1 MNKHILKIIFLIF
14 LFLFTMG
21 IVFFLFNDKNMQNE
35 LINFIAIL
43 KKYSETHLIISLIIY
58 SALVIISIAL
68 SLPVTAICMIT
79 SGYFFGFLGIII
91 SLICVSVGSFGPYF
105 IAKYFTT
112 SILHIHALKYV
123 KKIRKNLNNTK
134 FNYYICLRLFP
145 LIPFPV
151 TSAIGGILN
160 LSYRSYFFNTII
172 GVLPS
177 CMALNLIGLQINEIL
192 ILNENIIAHLIK
204 EPVFFITLILVFC
217 LFVLPPIFL
226 NKKNFI
232 LAFSQKKI
240 SNKKI

>member
-1 MNKHILKIIFLIF
+1 MNKHIPKITFLIF
-14 LFLFTMG
+14 LFLFSLG
-21 IVFFLFNDKNMQNE
+21 IMFFLFNDKNMQNE

-58 SALVIISIAL
+58 SILVIFSIAI
-68 SLPVTAICMIT
+68 SLPVTAISMIT

-91 SLICVSVGSFGPYF
+91 SLICVSIGSFGPYF

-123 KKIRKNLNNTK
+123 KKIRKNLSNTK

-160 LSYRSYFFNTII
+160 LSYQSYFFNTLI

-177 CMALNLIGLQINEIL
+177 CIALNLIGLQVNEIL
-192 ILNENIIAHLIK
+192 ILNENIITYLLK
-204 EPVFFITLILVFC
+204 EPVFFISLILVFC
-217 LFVLPPIFL
+217 LFVLPPMFL
-226 NKKNFI
+226 RKNSFY
-232 LAFSQKKI
+232 LNTFLKKI
-240 SNKKI
+240 GNKKI